1 VSDAFNL
8 TGLIPLFTEAR
19 DREEKTLAFEVAN
32 GKGKFLFLMFFD
44 DEDTETYDQLF
55 VYLRNTKYMLNLK
68 LYGNHSN
75 RNYYKFDVYIKP
87 WQENK
92 IKEELGITG
101 SFSILPFEL
110 QKFLNDLNSS
120 FPTSLSLKEKIV
132 NLRKIW
138 KEIRPKL
145 PDNLVSDEDRTVL
158 ICEKRVSRGK
168 PREKTLRKLYIH
180 TEGNPDDIA
189 RLIRYLKAANMTVA
203 WTTEDRG
210 MRSADIRD
218 FINRVAE

>member
-1 VSDAFNL
+1 MSDAFNL
-8 TGLIPLFTEAR
+8 TGLFPLFTEAIE
-19 DREEKTLAFEVAN
+19 REEKTLAFEVEN
-32 GKGKFLFLMFFD
+32 GKGRFLLLMFFD

-55 VYLRNTKYMLNLK
+55 VYLRNTRYMLNLK
-68 LYGNHSN
+68 LYGNHMHK
-75 RNYYKFDVYIKP
+75 KFDVYIKP

-101 SFSILPFEL
+101 NPSMSRFEL

-132 NLRKIW
+132 NLRRNW
-138 KEIRPKL
+138 QEIRPSL
-145 PDNLVSDEDRTVL
+145 PDKVVLDEDKTVL
-158 ICEKRVSRGK
+158 IGEKRVSNGK

-203 WTTEDRG
+203 WTTEDSGR
-210 MRSADIRD
+210 RSADIRD